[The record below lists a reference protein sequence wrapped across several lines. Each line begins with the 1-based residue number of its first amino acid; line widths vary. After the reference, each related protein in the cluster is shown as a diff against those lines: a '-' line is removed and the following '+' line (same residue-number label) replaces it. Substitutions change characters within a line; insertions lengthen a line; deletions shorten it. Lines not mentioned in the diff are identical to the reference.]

1 MRTVTAASYDRQ
13 MTDLPVEV
21 IRSKKRKRTVQA
33 YLADGKLR
41 VLVPAGLPPD
51 EESRLIE
58 SMISKATRKL
68 SSAGVDLIARAKELA
83 KEYGLPTPSSIEWS
97 DRQLSRWGS
106 CTPDG
111 RIRISNRLA
120 AMPGWVL
127 DSVLIHELAHLE
139 VPDHGERFRAIVRRY
154 PLGER
159 AKGYLIAKSEERV
172 SS

>member
-1 MRTVTAASYDRQ
+1 

-120 AMPGWVL
+120 AMPRWVL